1 MTEEKNIWSSFIDTL
16 HTDQIIAQ
24 NNKITL
30 KGDLEIEGDLN
41 VKGNIERNLNN
52 HILFDKEI
60 NFSSDSQL
68 NINSGITIHFA
79 FPEKE
84 YIYKITII
92 FNEGEYIY
100 CSQFIYNKKKQ
111 VTPKIISKFLIKY
124 DVEMLIQ
131 DQILNKLI
139 IKERNNL
146 DLNDIYSLRI
156 KIEI

>member
-41 VKGNIERNLNN
+41 LKGNIERNLNN

-79 FPEKE
+79 FHEKE